1 MFQFKTILAA
11 TLLLGLSSVSASPL
25 AAPEPTAAPDLN
37 KRATCT
43 FSGSNGAASASASKK
58 SCATI
63 VLSSIA
69 VPSGVTLD
77 LTDLTSGTHV
87 RIRYIDISGKRLIQL
102 GDLRRYNN
110 LWIQRVGRS
119 TCVGVWNRHH
129 GDRCFWICVER

>member
-1 MFQFKTILAA
+1 MFQLKAIVTAA
-11 TLLLGLSSVSASPL
+11 VLLGISSVSASPL

-43 FSGSNGAASASASKK
+43 FSGANGAASASASKK

-87 RIRYIDISGKRLIQL
+87 CMF
-102 GDLRRYNN
+102 
-110 LWIQRVGRS
+110 RS
-119 TCVGVWNRHH
+119 ILQARS
-129 GDRCFWICVER
+129 